1 MLNVQR
7 KEILESYLV
16 YANKFLRMSQS
27 YLQTK
32 TKDEVSAIFF
42 FLLFETFMTEKQSW
56 AHKVLSL

>member
-16 YANKFLRMSQS
+16 YANKFLRMTQS

-32 TKDEVSAIFF
+32 TKRRS
-42 FLLFETFMTEKQSW
+42 
-56 AHKVLSL
+56 